1 MSEWLM
7 VFEGLDPADEGRRE
21 ALCTLGNGY
30 FATRGA
36 APECDLDDSHHP
48 GTYVAG
54 VYNRLSSEVADRRV
68 ENESLVNVP
77 NWLVLK
83 FRIGD
88 GDWIDDRSATVLS
101 HKLELDLREGLLI
114 RHTRF
119 ADPGGRVLRVTQR
132 RFVSMRDQH
141 VCALQTTLVA
151 ENFSAPVELL
161 SALDGTVVNGG
172 VKRYADLP
180 NQHLSPLRTH
190 QENDETICLHVET
203 SPSHIRIAQASRTRV
218 TLEDQ
223 AREGPALETAREMV
237 ERPGFVGQHI
247 RFDVAEGRAVV
258 IEKLVSLFTSRDPAI
273 YEPGVDAC
281 DLVCNVLTDFDD
293 LLERHSVAWR
303 NLWERA
309 RSELGSDGE
318 ITTLLHLHKF
328 HALQT
333 VSLHSVSLDVGVPAR
348 GLHGEAYRGHIF
360 WDELFICPFF
370 SLRFPELTRAI
381 LMYRYRRMD
390 QARRAAT
397 AAGYRG
403 AMFPWQ
409 SGSSGREETQTMHLN
424 PVSGR
429 WLPDA
434 SHLQRHVNSAIAYN
448 TWHYYQSTGDEEFLR
463 FYGAEMILEIARFW
477 ASIATYN
484 HAEDRYDIRGIMG
497 PDEYH
502 ERYPDR
508 DEPGLDNNSYTNV
521 MAVWCLL
528 RAAELLDTVAEGTA
542 RELVEKLV
550 ITPAERAHWLDISGK
565 IRLDIRDGVISQ
577 FQGYDDLEELDW
589 DGYRAKYGDVSR
601 TDRILESEGDTT
613 NRYQVTKQADVVML
627 FYLFTAE
634 ELAEILEHLG
644 YEYDKELIPRT
655 IEHYERRT
663 AHGSTLSRVV
673 HSWVHARG
681 KREESWQHFRD
692 ALRSDVDDIQGGT
705 TAEGIHLGAM
715 AGTIDLI
722 ERCYTGLEVR
732 SDVLRLNPALP
743 DELGSLTMSIRYRGR
758 AVRLEFTAEF
768 ARVSVDRIGRHPI
781 SVECRGE
788 RVQVSP
794 GASVQ
799 FELG

>member
-7 VFEGLDPADEGRRE
+7 LFDGFDPADEGRRE

-36 APECDLDDSHHP
+36 APECDLGDSHHP

-54 VYNRLSSEVADRRV
+54 VYNRLSSEIAGRTV
-68 ENESLVNVP
+68 ENESLVNIP

-88 GDWIDDRSATVLS
+88 GEWIDDRSATVRS
-101 HKLELDLREGLLI
+101 HKLELDLREGVLI

-119 ADPGGRVLRVTQR
+119 VDADGRVLRVTQR

-141 VCALQTTLVA
+141 VAALQTTLVA
-151 ENFSAPVELL
+151 ENFSERVEVL
-161 SALDGTVVNGG
+161 SALDGTVVNDG

-180 NQHLSPLRTH
+180 KVHLRPLRTH
-190 QENDETICLHVET
+190 QEDDETVCLHVET
-203 SPSHIRIAQASRTRV
+203 NRSHIRIAEAARTRV
-218 TLEDQ
+218 SGEGGWVATT
-223 AREGPALETAREMV
+223 RELV
-237 ERPGFVGQHI
+237 ERPGFVGQLI
-247 RFDVAEGRAVV
+247 RFDLEEGRAVV
-258 IEKLVSLFTSRDPAI
+258 IEKLVSVFTSRDPAI

-281 DLVCNVLTDFDD
+281 DLVCNVLTDFED
-293 LLERHSVAWR
+293 LRERHSVLWR

-318 ITTLLHLHKF
+318 IATLLHLHKF
-328 HALQT
+328 HTLQT
-333 VSLHSVSLDVGVPAR
+333 VSLHSASLDVGVPAR

-370 SLRFPELTRAI
+370 SLRFPELTRSI
-381 LMYRYRRMD
+381 LMYRFRRID
-390 QARRAAT
+390 QARRAAE

-434 SHLQRHVNSAIAYN
+434 SHLQRHVNAAIAYN

-484 HAEDRYDIRGIMG
+484 HAEDRYDICGVMG

-502 ERYPDR
+502 ERYPER
-508 DEPGLDNNSYTNV
+508 EEPGLDNNTYTNV
-521 MAVWCLL
+521 MAVWCLM

-550 ITPAERAHWLDISGK
+550 ITPAERAHWADVSAR
-565 IRLDIRDGVISQ
+565 IRLDIRNGVLSQ
-577 FQGYDDLEELDW
+577 FQGYDDLMELDW
-589 DGYRAKYGDVSR
+589 DSYRSRYGDISR
-601 TDRILESEGDTT
+601 TDRILEAEGDST

-627 FYLFTAE
+627 FYLLTAE

-681 KREESWQHFRD
+681 NREESWQHFHD
-692 ALRSDVDDIQGGT
+692 ALRSDVDDVQGGT

-743 DELGSLTMSIRYRGR
+743 DELGSLAMNIRYRGR
-758 AVRLEFTAEF
+758 AVRLEFTADEV
-768 ARVSVDRIGRHPI
+768 RVSVDRIGHHPI
-781 SVECRGE
+781 TVECRGE
-788 RVQVSP
+788 RVEVSP
-794 GASVQ
+794 GAG
-799 FELG
+799 FRFALG